1 MAKDVF
7 REVLQHRI
15 DAGDWS
21 VGRWWD
27 ESRIPLGSIDRR
39 LSDLIDL
46 RGKKALVTGGAGINL
61 GQACVNRLAGSGA
74 DVAVVDLSAAAV
86 KAAGRTYHR
95 EPPDAA
101 AVADAAARKW
111 GAKVIAVEGDVLE
124 WDSLTQVYREVAER
138 LGGIDIVVNNAI
150 DAAVGDFETLSVE
163 DIDRT
168 IRGTLRGTLYSSRI
182 ALDYLIPQR
191 SGRIINV
198 GSDAGGTHVP
208 WLTLYGSLKA
218 GVAQFT
224 RFLGREVGHH
234 GIQVMGVAPGSMWG
248 PGRPLPPEVPESLAP
263 LARTALERFQLP
275 EEIANMVAFLASD
288 ASSAMNGVMI
298 EMGGGLSV

>member
-21 VGRWWD
+21 VQRWWD
-27 ESRIPLGSIDRR
+27 QSRIPLDSIGKRVT
-39 LSDLIDL
+39 DLLDL
-46 RGKKALVTGGAGINL
+46 RGQKALVTGGAGLNL
-61 GQACVNRLAGSGA
+61 GQACVNRLAGLGA

-86 KAAGRTYHR
+86 EAAGRSYHAT
-95 EPPDAA
+95 PPNAQ
-101 AVADAAARKW
+101 AVADAATEKW
-111 GAKVIAVEGDVLE
+111 GAKVIAVEGDVME
-124 WDSLTQVYREVAER
+124 WDSLKQVYVEANER
-138 LGGIDIVVNNAI
+138 LGGIDIVVNNAV
-150 DAAVGDFETLSVE
+150 DAAVGDFETLSGE

-168 IRGTLRGTLYSSRI
+168 IRGTLRSTIYSSRI
-182 ALDYLIPQR
+182 ALDYMIPQG

-224 RFLGREVGHH
+224 RFLGREMGHH
-234 GIQVMGVAPGSMWG
+234 GID
-248 PGRPLPPEVPESLAP
+248 RK
-263 LARTALERFQLP
+263 
-275 EEIANMVAFLASD
+275 
-288 ASSAMNGVMI
+288 
-298 EMGGGLSV
+298 SVV